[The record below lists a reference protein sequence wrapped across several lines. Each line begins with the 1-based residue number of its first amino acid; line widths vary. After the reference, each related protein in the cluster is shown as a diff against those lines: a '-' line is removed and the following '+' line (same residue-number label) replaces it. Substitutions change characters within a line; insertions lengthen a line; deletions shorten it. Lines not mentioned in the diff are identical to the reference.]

1 MVCVI
6 KLLEEPI
13 DPRGSFQNWDNHNIE
28 IRYFIMWKLLFLL
41 WIIPIAVGIVAFAR
55 MMDEMP
61 ALKDNERKLLFD
73 ETKQTEF
80 GIWLGLTFA
89 VLAVGFFTLG
99 LIQGIILPNLSSF
112 WFVVVP
118 LLTAAAAILVLGLWL
133 RSVPPYSRRFQEK
146 ISRIQTRATRIAG
159 TLFG

>member
-1 MVCVI
+1 
-6 KLLEEPI
+6 
-13 DPRGSFQNWDNHNIE
+13 
-28 IRYFIMWKLLFLL
+28 MWKLLFLL
-41 WIIPIAVGIVAFAR
+41 WIIPVAVGIVAFAR
-55 MMDEMP
+55 MMDQMP

-80 GIWLGLTFA
+80 GIWLGLIFA

-118 LLTAAAAILVLGLWL
+118 LLTGAAAILVLGLWL
-133 RSVPPYSRRFQEK
+133 RSVPPYSRRLQDK
-146 ISRIQTRATRIAG
+146 ISRIQTRESRRRYLAE
-159 TLFG
+159 

>member
-1 MVCVI
+1 
-6 KLLEEPI
+6 
-13 DPRGSFQNWDNHNIE
+13 
-28 IRYFIMWKLLFLL
+28 MWKLLFLL
-41 WIIPIAVGIVAFAR
+41 WIIPVAVGIVAFAR
-55 MMDEMP
+55 MMDQMP

-80 GIWLGLTFA
+80 GIWLGLIFA

-118 LLTAAAAILVLGLWL
+118 LLTGAAAILVLGLWL
-133 RSVPPYSRRFQEK
+133 RSVPPYSRRLQDK
-146 ISRIQTRATRIAG
+146 ISRIHTRESRRRYLAE
-159 TLFG
+159 

>member
-1 MVCVI
+1 
-6 KLLEEPI
+6 
-13 DPRGSFQNWDNHNIE
+13 
-28 IRYFIMWKLLFLL
+28 MWKMLFLL
-41 WIIPIAVGIVAFAR
+41 WIIPIGIGIVAFAR
-55 MMDEMP
+55 VMDEMP

-118 LLTAAAAILVLGLWL
+118 LFTGGAAILVLGLWL
-133 RSVPPYSRRFQEK
+133 RSVPPYSRRFQDH
-146 ISRIQTRATRIAG
+146 ISRIQTRATRIAE
-159 TLFG
+159 TLLG